1 MSEEDKTPSN
11 SKPIRV
17 SGDLKKVF
25 SASKEKSDSSN
36 DE

>member
-1 MSEEDKTPSN
+1 MSEDKTTSN

-17 SGDLKKVF
+17 SGDLKK
-25 SASKEKSDSSN
+25 ALYAKKEKSDSSN